1 MVANEKGPGDARDSR
16 HQIRCIVIGF
26 SVCTVMPA
34 LHCLDGMEVGHPIKS
49 LKSCGFNPASSV
61 AEDAGL

>member
-1 MVANEKGPGDARDSR
+1 
-16 HQIRCIVIGF
+16 
-26 SVCTVMPA
+26 MPA